1 MRSNHKNAARCVITY
16 PASLV
21 ASCVNTNAGMC
32 TRVYKQ
38 LLSALISARVLQ
50 PLSALI
56 SARVLQPLSA
66 LISARVLQ
74 PLISARVLQSLSALI
89 SACVLQPL
97 SALISARV
105 LQPQSALIS
114 ARVLQPLS
122 ACCGVFVVLMFYALS
137 VSPLLTTPKFTV
149 CDLLLCLQARGLW
162 CSSVQEESPATSSSL
177 HSMRV
182 APKF

>member
-1 MRSNHKNAARCVITY
+1 
-16 PASLV
+16 
-21 ASCVNTNAGMC
+21 MC

-74 PLISARVLQSLSALI
+74 PLSALISARVLL
-89 SACVLQPL
+89 PL

-105 LQPQSALIS
+105 LQPLNALIS
-114 ARVLQPLS
+114 ARVLQPVG